1 MDLFDLQSSL
11 VHAFGARASKA
22 ILLYVYDDDS
32 LSENLDTA
40 KELKGYIFKNRYGQ
54 KLFVYKDYAPQAMSY
69 NKACE
74 FCSEIMFK
82 GVPCSPGN
90 ANVLAWDLFSKERN
104 ELLLKAGMQPIDNR
118 KVWSTTPYAYNHWV
132 VNPVSR
138 GLDCGRNFEDFYVR
152 PVCFV
157 H

>member
-1 MDLFDLQSSL
+1 M
-11 VHAFGARASKA
+11 
-22 ILLYVYDDDS
+22 
-32 LSENLDTA
+32 
-40 KELKGYIFKNRYGQ
+40 
-54 KLFVYKDYAPQAMSY
+54 
-69 NKACE
+69 
-74 FCSEIMFK
+74 
-82 GVPCSPGN
+82 
-90 ANVLAWDLFSKERN
+90 
-104 ELLLKAGMQPIDNR
+104 LKAGMQPIDNR